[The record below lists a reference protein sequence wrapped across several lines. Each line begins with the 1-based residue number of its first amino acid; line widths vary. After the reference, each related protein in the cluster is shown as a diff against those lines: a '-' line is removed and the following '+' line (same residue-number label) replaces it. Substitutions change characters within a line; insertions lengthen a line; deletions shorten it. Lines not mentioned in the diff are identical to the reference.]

1 MFSSNPYTFPYQK
14 LDAYRVSLELAAA
27 CRKLADKVPY
37 GYRTFRDQLL
47 RSGGRV
53 PLLVAEGCNR
63 RTAAQ
68 KRQRFGEA
76 RGECGEA
83 GAAAEVLAVLG
94 LVPVQEA
101 RVVHDLAGR
110 ESAILF
116 GMERRYTR

>member
-76 RGECGEA
+76 RGECGEVA
-83 GAAAEVLAVLG
+83 AAAELLTVLG
-94 LVPVQEA
+94 LVPAAEA
-101 RVVHDLAGR
+101 NGLRHTAGR
-110 ESAILF
+110 VAAMLTGLI
-116 GMERRYTR
+116 RRFE